1 MRERMLIRLTLIL
14 VLILGGMYLKSAQL
28 ARAVHEQIV
37 TATHIKKAPTGLDD
51 TVWQSVPAVQVSFS
65 GGGRIPGK
73 HAIVT
78 TKAVYTNDSLY
89 FLFKWNDPTRSVLY
103 KAWKFDGEKW
113 SHSEGYEDR
122 ITFLFEISRINKFA
136 TKGCVMTCHGPGYAP
151 QKEWAF
157 ATKTSAEIGDLWD
170 WRAAGSAP
178 YKYAVDDYLTV
189 IGYWGEYASNKK
201 TGRRKDAGSG
211 GFFKNQ
217 TEDKSKPLYRQ
228 NPTKKP
234 STPGSLFMQ
243 EAVKITDYSIF
254 KAGHVIPF
262 LLPKKPTGSRFD
274 VKASSRYADG
284 GWTVMLNRKL
294 DTRHDHDVVFN
305 PLKHYSFAMALFDD
319 SVDNYLKAEALSLQF
334 SR

>member
-1 MRERMLIRLTLIL
+1 MSRGVLISLTLAL
-14 VLILGGMYLKSAQL
+14 VLVLGGMYLKSAQL

-37 TATHIKKAPTGLDD
+37 TATHINKAPTGLDD
-51 TVWQSVPAVQVSFS
+51 TVWQSVRAVQVSFN

-122 ITFLFEISRINKFA
+122 ITLLLEISRINKFA

-151 QKEWAF
+151 QKEWTF

-201 TGRRKDAGSG
+201 TGRRKDAVSG
-211 GFFKNQ
+211 GVFKNQ
-217 TEDKSKPLYRQ
+217 IKDKSKPLYMQ

-234 STPGSLFMQ
+234 SAPGFLIMQ

-254 KAGHVIPF
+254 KTGDVIPF

-284 GWTVMLNRKL
+284 GWTVMLYRKL
-294 DTRHDHDVVFN
+294 DTGHDHDVIFN
-305 PLKHYSFAMALFDD
+305 PLKHYSFAMALFND
-319 SVDNYLKAEALSLQF
+319 SVDNYLRAEALALYF